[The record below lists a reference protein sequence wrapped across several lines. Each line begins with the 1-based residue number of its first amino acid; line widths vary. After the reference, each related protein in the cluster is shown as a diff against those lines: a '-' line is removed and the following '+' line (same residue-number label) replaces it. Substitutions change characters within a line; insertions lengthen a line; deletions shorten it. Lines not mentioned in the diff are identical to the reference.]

1 MLGWILFGLLVGC
14 AAFTLAVTVAEL
26 IKKSNIGA
34 IIRRELAKAR
44 NKAAS
49 KMLVHTIKAKIKSRT
64 VNVVSLDAVDEDTG
78 EVIEISLTSEA
89 GVDDSIRTMDE
100 IRVSA

>member
-1 MLGWILFGLLVGC
+1 
-14 AAFTLAVTVAEL
+14 
-26 IKKSNIGA
+26 
-34 IIRRELAKAR
+34 
-44 NKAAS
+44 
-49 KMLVHTIKAKIKSRT
+49 MLVHTIKAKIKSRT